1 MDAPAAEPK
10 IESSEE
16 PSEDIPR
23 KVPMKSV
30 ETGKSV
36 FTAVSREAIFLR
48 PFPPFCISCFALH
61 SSFTEL
67 RSRSLLRSC
76 IFVIFCLQLLN
87 TCKKAESS
95 SEMDVIVNKMWK
107 RFHQAD
113 SSYTSSANFIDSV
126 KKLIPGATKE
136 PYSQLKVVSDDL
148 KFHTVGIFFQIEIN
162 Y

>member
-16 PSEDIPR
+16 PSEDVPR
-23 KVPMKSV
+23 KVPLQSV

-48 PFPPFCISCFALH
+48 PFPPFCISRFALH
-61 SSFTEL
+61 SSSAVANLALFL
-67 RSRSLLRSC
+67 RNY
-76 IFVIFCLQLLN
+76 IFVILCLQLLN

-113 SSYTSSANFIDSV
+113 TSYTSSANFIDSV
-126 KKLIPGATKE
+126 KKLILGATKE

-148 KFHTVGIFFQIEIN
+148 KFHTVGIFF
-162 Y
+162 